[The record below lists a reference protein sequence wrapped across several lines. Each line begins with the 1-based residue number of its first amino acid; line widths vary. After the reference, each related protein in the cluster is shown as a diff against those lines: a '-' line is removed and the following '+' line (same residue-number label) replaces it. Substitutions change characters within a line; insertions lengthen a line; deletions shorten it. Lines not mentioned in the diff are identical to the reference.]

1 MLPAMTRTSALDTL
15 EPAAPDAS
23 AVERVIGF
31 IRNGIRD
38 GRFAPGQRLIENELQ
53 TSLHVSRGSIREA
66 IRRLAAEHIVQVELH
81 KGARVRQLSADE
93 IKNIYQVREVLEG
106 LACRLAAENVKPAD
120 ARLTAL
126 AALEK
131 EFDRDFDGTAQG
143 YLRYNERFHRL
154 ILQMADNAELSRLI
168 GNLEIPSFILL
179 VHVLVSAESIKRARA
194 EHRPIVQ
201 AIAKRD
207 GAKAERAMRSH
218 IRRTR
223 ESVLKIAAERLYV
236 R

>member
-1 MLPAMTRTSALDTL
+1 MMVAMTRASALDAL
-15 EPAAPDAS
+15 VRAVPDVS
-23 AVERVIGF
+23 AVERVIVF

-38 GRFAPGQRLIENELQ
+38 GRFAPGQRLIEGELQ
-53 TSLHVSRGSIREA
+53 AALGVSRGSIREA
-66 IRRLAAEHIVQVELH
+66 IRRLAAEHILQVELH

-93 IKNIYQVREVLEG
+93 IRNIYQVREVLEG
-106 LACRLAAENVKPAD
+106 LASRLAAENARPAD
-120 ARLTAL
+120 ANLKAL

-131 EFDRDFDGTAQG
+131 EFDRDFDGTAQA

-154 ILQMADNAELSRLI
+154 ILQMAGNAELSRLI

-179 VHVLVSAESIKRARA
+179 VHVLVSAESIERARA

-201 AIAKRD
+201 AILKRD
-207 GAKAERAMRSH
+207 GGKAERAMRTH
-218 IRRTR
+218 IRRTHD
-223 ESVLKIAAERLYV
+223 SVLKIAAESLYV